1 MMVIS
6 RRLGEGIVI
15 NGNIRITVVKVGKG
29 RIRLGLIAPPS
40 VRIHRREE
48 LAPDFENPDGV
59 EALGGSSLAEAATLL
74 AFPLNEFKDEFCAGK
89 VAGRK
94 VHTFPALVELD
105 HGTGNS
111 HRGCR

>member
-15 NGNIRITVVKVGKG
+15 NGNIHITVVKVGKG

-40 VRIHRREE
+40 VRIHRQEE
-48 LAPDFENPDGV
+48 LAPDFENPDGI
-59 EALGGSSLAEAATLL
+59 EALGGSSMPEAATLL
-74 AFPLNEFKDEFCAGK
+74 AFPLDEFKDELCAGK
-89 VAGRK
+89 AAGPPVR
-94 VHTFPALVELD
+94 TFPALVEMD
-105 HGTGNS
+105 HGPGNS